1 MESVIGSDSIP
12 IYSEFALT
20 ARHESLPER
29 IARLGQKAAPS
40 HGTPL
45 FCVPGQIGKQASPFA
60 TTIFEKGLVISVNE
74 SQLGL
79 FYGLS
84 FLCVALAFAFA
95 AYLYLWVKKQ
105 KTENAKIQEVSLLI
119 KQGANTFMRRE
130 YLVLAKFAA
139 VAAIVI
145 LILLP
150 SPIWTG
156 SPVDNISM
164 GIAYLCGTAL
174 SAIAGKIGIL
184 VATLSNGR
192 TAEAAQKGIKPA
204 FLIGFRGGAVM
215 GLLVVGCSLLGVAA
229 VLMITGDSSILLG
242 FSFGA
247 SSLALFAKAGGGI
260 FTKTADVSADLTG
273 KVELGIP
280 EDDPRNP
287 AVIADNVGDNVGD
300 VAGMGADLF
309 DSNVAAMASA
319 LVLAQ
324 SLSGGDFNNV
334 SMVFCY
340 AILGLFASIIGIA
353 TARVGKKGDPTTALN
368 SSTYVTTAIY
378 LVLTAIATALFPGF
392 SWRIWGAAAVGLLV
406 GVIIGIT
413 TDYFTDDSKPPVQK
427 VAKASSSGPAFT
439 VLSGISYGFIS
450 ALPAMV
456 GIAVSALVAYKLC
469 EPMGEGYAIF
479 GISMAAVGMLSIV
492 GMIISNDAYG
502 PIVDNARGLAEMGG
516 LGEETIR
523 TADELDSAGNTVK
536 AVTKGFSISAAGLTV
551 ISLLGAFMSEAN
563 DALAAAGRELIT
575 GFDIMSPT
583 VFFGVLVGAVVPAV
597 FSAMLIL
604 GVDKNAQRMV
614 AEIHRQFNSIKGLRE
629 GKPGVKP
636 EYDKCIDIATSG
648 SLREL
653 IPAGLM
659 TIIATIIVGFIGG
672 PSAIG
677 GFLLGNIVSGLLLAL
692 FMSNA
697 GGLWDNCKKYIEA
710 GAEGGKGS
718 DSHKAAVIGDT
729 VGDPFKDTAG
739 PSINTQITVVSLVS
753 SLLSSVFVMFSFF
766 G

>member
-1 MESVIGSDSIP
+1 ME
-12 IYSEFALT
+12 EQRT
-20 ARHESLPER
+20 
-29 IARLGQKAAPS
+29 
-40 HGTPL
+40 
-45 FCVPGQIGKQASPFA
+45 
-60 TTIFEKGLVISVNE
+60 
-74 SQLGL
+74 L

-84 FLCVALAFAFA
+84 FLTAALAFAFA
-95 AYLYLWVKKQ
+95 AYLYLWVKNQQIVNK
-105 KTENAKIQEVSLLI
+105 KIIEVSALI
-119 KQGANTFMRRE
+119 KAGANTFMRRE

-139 VAAIVI
+139 VAAIAIFV
-145 LILLP
+145 LLP
-150 SPIWTG
+150 SPVWNG
-156 SPVDNISM
+156 NIM
-164 GIAYLCGTAL
+164 QNLAMAIAYLAGTAL
-174 SAIAGKIGIL
+174 SAVAGKIGIL
-184 VATLSNGR
+184 VATLSNSR
-192 TAEAAQKGIKPA
+192 AAEAAKKGIKPA

-215 GLLVVGCSLLGVAA
+215 GLLVVGCSLFGVAA
-229 VLMITGDSSILLG
+229 VLMIAGDASILLG

-260 FTKTADVSADLTG
+260 FTKTADISADLTG

-319 LVLAQ
+319 LVIAQ
-324 SLSGGDFNNV
+324 SLSGGRFANT

-353 TARVGKKGDPTTALN
+353 TARIGKHGNPTRALN
-368 SSTYVTTAIY
+368 SSTYVTTAVF
-378 LVLTAIATALFPGF
+378 LALTAIATAVFEGF
-392 SWRIWGAAAVGLLV
+392 SWRIWSAAATGLLV

-413 TDYFTDDSKPPVQK
+413 TDYFTDDSKPIVRR
-427 VAKASSSGPAFT
+427 VAHASKSGPAFT
-439 VLSGISYGFIS
+439 ILSGVSYGFIS

-456 GIAVSALVAYKLC
+456 GIAVSALVAYKIC
-469 EPMGEGYAIF
+469 EPMGDGYAIF
-479 GISMAAVGMLSIV
+479 GIAMAAVGMLSIV

-502 PIVDNARGLAEMGG
+502 PIVDNARGLAEMGD

-523 TADELDSAGNTVK
+523 VADELDSAGNTVK

-563 DALAAAGRELIT
+563 VALAAAGKPLIT

-583 VFFGVLVGAVVPAV
+583 VFFGILIGAAIPAV

-614 AEIHRQFNSIKGLRE
+614 TEIHRQFNTIKGLRE
-629 GKPGVKP
+629 GKPGVQP
-636 EYDKCIDIATSG
+636 EYDKCIDIATTG
-648 SLREL
+648 AIREL
-653 IPAGLM
+653 IPAGMMSIL
-659 TIIATIIVGFIGG
+659 ATIAVGFIGG
-672 PSAIG
+672 PLAIG
-677 GFLLGNIVSGLLLAL
+677 GFLLGNIVSGLLIAL

-697 GGLWDNCKKYIEA
+697 GGLWDNSKKYVES
-710 GAEGGKGS
+710 GEEGGKGS
-718 DSHKAAVIGDT
+718 EAHKAAVIGDT

-739 PSINTQITVVSLVS
+739 PSINTQITVVSLVA
-753 SLLSSVFVMFSFF
+753 SLLSTLFVAFSIF

>member
-1 MESVIGSDSIP
+1 MESHLS
-12 IYSEFALT
+12 
-20 ARHESLPER
+20 
-29 IARLGQKAAPS
+29 
-40 HGTPL
+40 
-45 FCVPGQIGKQASPFA
+45 
-60 TTIFEKGLVISVNE
+60 
-74 SQLGL
+74 L

-84 FLCVALAFAFA
+84 FLTVVLAFAFA

-105 KTENAKIQEVSLLI
+105 KTVNAKIQEVSALI
-119 KQGANTFMRRE
+119 KEGANTFMRRE
-130 YLVLAKFAA
+130 YTILAKFAA
-139 VAAIVI
+139 VAAV
-145 LILLP
+145 LILLFLP
-150 SPIWTG
+150 SPIWQG
-156 SPVDNISM
+156 DPVPNISM
-164 GIAYLCGTAL
+164 AVAYIAGTVL

-184 VATLSNGR
+184 VATLSTGR
-192 TAEAAQKGIKPA
+192 AAEGAQKGLKPA

-215 GLLVVGCSLLGVAA
+215 GLLVVGCSLFGVAA
-229 VLMITGDSSILLG
+229 VLMLTGDSSILLG

-260 FTKTADVSADLTG
+260 FTKAADVAADLTG
-273 KVELGIP
+273 KVELGIA

-309 DSNVAAMASA
+309 DSNVAAMSSA
-319 LVLAQ
+319 LVIAQ
-324 SLSGGDFNNV
+324 SLSGGAFANT

-340 AILGLFASIIGIA
+340 AILGLLASVVGIA
-353 TARVGKKGDPTTALN
+353 TARVGKNGNPTRALN
-368 SSTYVTTAIY
+368 SSTYVTTAIF
-378 LVLTAIATALFPGF
+378 LALTAGATLLFEGF
-392 SWRIWGAAAVGLLV
+392 SWRIWGASAVGLLV
-406 GVIIGIT
+406 GVIIGIA
-413 TDYFTDDSKPPVQK
+413 TDYFTDDSKPIVRK
-427 VAKASSSGPAFT
+427 VAHASGSGPAFT
-439 VLSGISYGFIS
+439 ILSGVSYGFIS
-450 ALPAMV
+450 ALPAML

-469 EPMGEGYAIF
+469 EPMGDGYAIF

-502 PIVDNARGLAEMGG
+502 PIVDNARGLAEMGD

-536 AVTKGFSISAAGLTV
+536 AVTKGFSIGAAGLTV

-563 DALAAAGRELIT
+563 AALAEAGKALIT

-583 VFFGVLVGAVVPAV
+583 VFFGILIGAAIPAV

-614 AEIHRQFNSIKGLRE
+614 AEIHRQFATIPGLKEGRE
-629 GKPGVKP
+629 DAKP
-636 EYDKCIDIATSG
+636 EYGKCIDIATTG
-648 SLREL
+648 ALREL

-659 TIIATIIVGFIGG
+659 SIVATLVVGFIGG
-672 PSAIG
+672 PLAIG

-692 FMSNA
+692 FMSNS
-697 GGLWDNCKKYIEA
+697 GGLWDNSKKYVEA
-710 GAEGGKGS
+710 GNEGGKGS
-718 DSHKAAVIGDT
+718 EAHKSAVIGDT

-753 SLLSSVFVMFSFF
+753 SLLSSLFVLFSIFD
-766 G
+766 

>member
-1 MESVIGSDSIP
+1 M
-12 IYSEFALT
+12 
-20 ARHESLPER
+20 
-29 IARLGQKAAPS
+29 
-40 HGTPL
+40 
-45 FCVPGQIGKQASPFA
+45 
-60 TTIFEKGLVISVNE
+60 ISMNE

-164 GIAYLCGTAL
+164 AIAYLCGTAL

-229 VLMITGDSSILLG
+229 VLLVTGDSSILLG

-353 TARVGKKGDPTTALN
+353 TARVGKKGPTSALN

-378 LVLTAIATALFPGF
+378 LVLTAGATALFPGF

-413 TDYFTDDSKPPVQK
+413 TDYFTDDSKPPVKK

-563 DALAAAGRELIT
+563 NALAAAGRELIT

-614 AEIHRQFNSIKGLRE
+614 AEIHRQFNTIKGLRE

-697 GGLWDNCKKYIEA
+697 GGLWDNTKKYIEA

>member
-1 MESVIGSDSIP
+1 MESHLS
-12 IYSEFALT
+12 
-20 ARHESLPER
+20 
-29 IARLGQKAAPS
+29 
-40 HGTPL
+40 
-45 FCVPGQIGKQASPFA
+45 
-60 TTIFEKGLVISVNE
+60 
-74 SQLGL
+74 L

-84 FLCVALAFAFA
+84 FLTVVLAFAFA

-105 KTENAKIQEVSLLI
+105 KTVNAKIQEVSALI
-119 KQGANTFMRRE
+119 KEGANTFMRRE
-130 YLVLAKFAA
+130 YKILAKFAA
-139 VAAIVI
+139 VAAV
-145 LILLP
+145 LILLFLP
-150 SPIWTG
+150 SPIWQG
-156 SPVDNISM
+156 DPVPNISM
-164 GIAYLCGTAL
+164 AVAYIAGTVL

-192 TAEAAQKGIKPA
+192 AAEGAQKGLKPA

-215 GLLVVGCSLLGVAA
+215 GLLVVGCSLFGVAA
-229 VLMITGDSSILLG
+229 VLMLTGDSSILLG

-260 FTKTADVSADLTG
+260 FTKAADVAADLTG
-273 KVELGIP
+273 KVELGIA

-309 DSNVAAMASA
+309 DSNVAAMSSA
-319 LVLAQ
+319 LVIAQ
-324 SLSGGDFNNV
+324 SLSGGAFANT

-340 AILGLFASIIGIA
+340 AILGLLASVVGIA
-353 TARVGKKGDPTTALN
+353 TARVGKNGNPTRALN
-368 SSTYVTTAIY
+368 SSTYVTTAIF
-378 LVLTAIATALFPGF
+378 LALTAGATLLFEGF
-392 SWRIWGAAAVGLLV
+392 SWRIWGASAVGLLV
-406 GVIIGIT
+406 GVIIGIA
-413 TDYFTDDSKPPVQK
+413 TDYFTDDSKPIVRK
-427 VAKASSSGPAFT
+427 VAHASGSGPAFT
-439 VLSGISYGFIS
+439 ILSGVSYGFIS
-450 ALPAMV
+450 ALPAML

-469 EPMGEGYAIF
+469 EPMGDGYAIF

-502 PIVDNARGLAEMGG
+502 PIVDNARGLAEMGD

-536 AVTKGFSISAAGLTV
+536 AVTKGFSIGAAGLTV

-563 DALAAAGRELIT
+563 AALAEAGKALIT

-583 VFFGVLVGAVVPAV
+583 VFFGILIGAAIPAV

-614 AEIHRQFNSIKGLRE
+614 AEIHRQFATIPGLKEGRE
-629 GKPGVKP
+629 DAKP
-636 EYDKCIDIATSG
+636 EYGKCIDIATTG
-648 SLREL
+648 ALREL

-659 TIIATIIVGFIGG
+659 SIVATLVVGFIGG
-672 PSAIG
+672 PLAIG

-692 FMSNA
+692 FMSNS
-697 GGLWDNCKKYIEA
+697 GGLWDNSKKYVEA
-710 GAEGGKGS
+710 GNEGGKGS
-718 DSHKAAVIGDT
+718 EAHKSAVIGDT

-753 SLLSSVFVMFSFF
+753 SLLSSLFVLFSIFD
-766 G
+766 

>member
-1 MESVIGSDSIP
+1 MESHLS
-12 IYSEFALT
+12 
-20 ARHESLPER
+20 
-29 IARLGQKAAPS
+29 
-40 HGTPL
+40 
-45 FCVPGQIGKQASPFA
+45 
-60 TTIFEKGLVISVNE
+60 
-74 SQLGL
+74 L

-84 FLCVALAFAFA
+84 FLTVVLAFAFA

-105 KTENAKIQEVSLLI
+105 KTVNAKIQEVSALI
-119 KQGANTFMRRE
+119 KEGANTFMRRE
-130 YLVLAKFAA
+130 YTILAKFAA
-139 VAAIVI
+139 VAAV
-145 LILLP
+145 LILLFLP
-150 SPIWTG
+150 SPIWQG
-156 SPVDNISM
+156 DPVPNISM
-164 GIAYLCGTAL
+164 AVAYIAGTVL

-192 TAEAAQKGIKPA
+192 AAEGAQKGLKPA

-215 GLLVVGCSLLGVAA
+215 GLLVVGCSLFGVAA
-229 VLMITGDSSILLG
+229 VLMLTGDSSILLG

-260 FTKTADVSADLTG
+260 FTKAADVAADLTG
-273 KVELGIP
+273 KVELGIA

-309 DSNVAAMASA
+309 DSNVAAMSSA
-319 LVLAQ
+319 LVIAQ
-324 SLSGGDFNNV
+324 SLSGGAFANT

-340 AILGLFASIIGIA
+340 AILGLLASVVGIA
-353 TARVGKKGDPTTALN
+353 TARVGKNGNPTRALN
-368 SSTYVTTAIY
+368 SSTYVTTAIF
-378 LVLTAIATALFPGF
+378 LALTAGATLLFEGF
-392 SWRIWGAAAVGLLV
+392 SWRIWGASAVGLLV
-406 GVIIGIT
+406 GVIIGIA
-413 TDYFTDDSKPPVQK
+413 TDYFTDDSKPIVRK
-427 VAKASSSGPAFT
+427 VAHASGSGPAFT
-439 VLSGISYGFIS
+439 ILSGVSYGFIS
-450 ALPAMV
+450 ALPAML

-469 EPMGEGYAIF
+469 EPMGDGYAIF

-502 PIVDNARGLAEMGG
+502 PIVDNARGLAEMGD

-536 AVTKGFSISAAGLTV
+536 AVTKGFSIGAAGLTV

-563 DALAAAGRELIT
+563 AALAEAGKALIT

-583 VFFGVLVGAVVPAV
+583 VFFGILIGAAIPAV

-614 AEIHRQFNSIKGLRE
+614 AEIHRQFASIPGLKEGRE
-629 GKPGVKP
+629 DAKP
-636 EYDKCIDIATSG
+636 EYGKCIDIATTG
-648 SLREL
+648 ALREL

-659 TIIATIIVGFIGG
+659 SIVATLVVGFIGG
-672 PSAIG
+672 PLAIG

-692 FMSNA
+692 FMSNS
-697 GGLWDNCKKYIEA
+697 GGLWDNSKKYVEA
-710 GAEGGKGS
+710 GNEGGKGS
-718 DSHKAAVIGDT
+718 EAHKSAVIGDT

-739 PSINTQITVVSLVS
+739 PSINTQITVVSAG
-753 SLLSSVFVMFSFF
+753 FVPAFVAVCPVLHF
-766 G
+766 